1 MGRKSVEESWLD
13 QPLDRKQLID
23 YMRKFKVIPY
33 WTRNRGLVFRPYLS
47 SDMREKSRK
56 ILHIYGKDDVERV
69 KAELTVSSTGEREG
83 EIEDEG
89 PTENKTKLNM
99 RSRKRPRHA
108 DANEVPITN
117 QHLFRNLI
125 CKWLPVVLRTR
136 S

>member
-1 MGRKSVEESWLD
+1 M
-13 QPLDRKQLID
+13 
-23 YMRKFKVIPY
+23 
-33 WTRNRGLVFRPYLS
+33 
-47 SDMREKSRK
+47 
-56 ILHIYGKDDVERV
+56 HIYGKGNVERV

-99 RSRKRPRHA
+99 RSRKRPRDA